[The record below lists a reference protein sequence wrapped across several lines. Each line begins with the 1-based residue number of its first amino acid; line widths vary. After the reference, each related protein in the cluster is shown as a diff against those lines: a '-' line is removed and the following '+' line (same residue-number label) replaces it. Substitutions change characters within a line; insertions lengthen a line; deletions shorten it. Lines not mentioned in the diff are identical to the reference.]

1 MHPAFTTIEFGPF
14 QTAYHRE
21 AVDGG
26 FREALSEFLERELL
40 PQLDGPFT
48 GTQGRLTAE
57 FDAEKYCGPNSA
69 VRDAYKLEFSFIR
82 KNGAD
87 EIKAQIYRD
96 PKTGTFRPRF
106 KGQPLILWTEKR
118 KTEQQAFREAIDV
131 MVKRIHAGEHF
142 QWVCPRCSTLLS
154 LIDSPGLFD
163 LSCPQGCFNY
173 NFHRDPDTKEFMH
186 GHFFSRPPSRERG
199 SAEPGAAPNG
209 GPATRL
215 GNPGVAEGPPSV
227 S

>member
-1 MHPAFTTIEFGPF
+1 MHLAFTTIEFGPF
-14 QTAYHRE
+14 QTAYHRQ

-26 FREALSEFLERELL
+26 FREALSEFLEHELL
-40 PQLDGPFT
+40 PQVDEAFSR
-48 GTQGRLTAE
+48 TQGRLTAE

-82 KNGAD
+82 KDGAD
-87 EIKAQIYRD
+87 QIEAKIYRD
-96 PKTGTFRPRF
+96 PKTGSFRPRF

-118 KTEQQAFREAIDV
+118 RAEHRSFREAIDRL
-131 MVKRIHAGEHF
+131 VKRIHAGEDS
-142 QWVCPRCSTLLS
+142 QWVCPSCSTRLS

-173 NFHRDPDTKEFMH
+173 NFHRDPETREFMN
-186 GHFFSRPPSRERG
+186 GHFFSRPPKRPGE
-199 SAEPGAAPNG
+199 SAEPCAAPNG
-209 GPATRL
+209 GSAVSVD
-215 GNPGVAEGPPSV
+215 NPNTSGGPPSV